1 MFSFFVL
8 EVMCVIKI
16 CKVTIKSQHFKNDF
30 SLLSDISV
38 WLLLSHSSS
47 QKSRK
52 AGQVGVTLI
61 LCKESWGVLWA
72 LFSHQGGHEY
82 RGGRQFL
89 NFLISLAYP
98 DQLRLNPPRPE
109 KNSQA
114 SWDAAFRWT
123 SLCVCAYSV
132 SILCDQMD
140 CSPPGSCVLGISQA
154 RILEWVVISFS
165 VDGLQR
171 GPLACTV
178 APLPRKR

>member
-30 SLLSDISV
+30 SLLSNISV

-61 LCKESWGVLWA
+61 LYKESWGVLWA

-82 RGGRQFL
+82 WGGRQFL